1 MLYSLGHLAIQYARK
16 MGYRTVAISSSDAKK
31 QFATELGAT
40 DYIASDNPAQEL
52 QKMGG
57 ADLIVVT
64 APNPS
69 LVTPLMWALAPKGKV
84 LVLAG
89 EVFFFNPLLPLPTPR
104 LLSLTTL
111 FLFLLQ
117 PSAMSRSLAA
127 Q

>member
-40 DYIASDNPAQEL
+40 DYIAGDNPAQEL

-69 LVTPLMWALAPKGKV
+69 LVTPLIWALAPKGK
-84 LVLAG
+84 LLILAG
-89 EVFFFNPLLPLPTPR
+89 EVFFFFLIRLSPSPPPT
-104 LLSLTTL
+104 
-111 FLFLLQ
+111 
-117 PSAMSRSLAA
+117 
-127 Q
+127 